1 MQVKPGIV
9 AYIVRPWMRTE
20 DIGRPVT
27 VLRMGARGEVLTMR
41 NGGFSR
47 CNGAGLDRGWLCD
60 ASGGEFPCF
69 IAEQCLRPLGGERAD
84 IDEPANAGVPQAA

>member
-27 VLRMGARGEVLTMR
+27 VLRMGTRGERRMTR
-41 NGGFSR
+41 NGDFSS
-47 CNGAGLDRGWLCD
+47 CDGPGHDRGWLCD
-60 ASGGEFPCF
+60 AAGGKFPCF
-69 IAEQCLRPLGGERAD
+69 VAEQCLLPLGGDSAD
-84 IDEPANAGVPQAA
+84 IDEPAIAGVPQAA